1 MSSRSLLSVVLS
13 LFMCSTEICADQLS
27 LLTWEEYIDPEI
39 VAQFEQ
45 ETGISV
51 VANYFEEDD
60 DRDSIMA
67 SSDGAGYDLI
77 LVDDSKIH
85 VYQRNGW
92 LQQLSSDKVP
102 NLKHI
107 EYPWSGTTFDT
118 SYVVPYFWGITGIA
132 YRSDLVPE
140 PITSYHQIF
149 KPVPELS
156 KKIVMQNTAQVLIG
170 SALSALGHSINSSE
184 SVHLEAA
191 ERLLMEQRPHVLAYR
206 SLSVTSDSK
215 LLTGD
220 AYVALSYSGDALAL
234 KKTNSKIEFI
244 VPEEGGVVWID
255 YWAVSAN
262 SKRKTQ
268 AYKFLNFINRT
279 DMALKNAMYTFHAS
293 PHKEVRQNLP
303 ESILKNP
310 IIYPTDESLLKLEIY
325 REMSP
330 EMMKRVT
337 NIYLRVVN

>member
-1 MSSRSLLSVVLS
+1 
-13 LFMCSTEICADQLS
+13 MCSTEICADQLS

-39 VAQFEQ
+39 VALFEQ

-77 LVDDSKIH
+77 LVDDSKVH
-85 VYQRNGW
+85 VYQSNGW
-92 LQQLSSDKVP
+92 LQQLSPDKVP
-102 NLKHI
+102 NLQHI

-118 SYVVPYFWGITGIA
+118 PYVVPYFWGITGIA

-140 PITSYHQIF
+140 PITSYRQIF

-170 SALSALGHSINSSE
+170 SALSALGHSINSNE
-184 SVHLEAA
+184 PFHLEAA
-191 ERLLMEQRPHVLAYR
+191 EQLLLEQRPHVLAYR
-206 SLSVTSDSK
+206 SLSVTAESE
-215 LLTGD
+215 LLSGE

-234 KKTNSKIEFI
+234 KEENSNIEFI

-279 DMALKNAMYTFHAS
+279 DMALKNAMYTFYAS
-293 PHKEVRQNLP
+293 PHKGARQNLP

-330 EMMKRVT
+330 KMMKRVT